1 MQIKSTLPFQ
11 TFNDGI
17 CQLHTVKNIA
27 EKGDAP
33 REGLELK
40 HSRVPFENR
49 KVGIQRSYLARQENV
64 EITLLIRIPAE
75 IDVSTQDVCVVN
87 NVQYGIYQVQDVF
100 DTMPK
105 AKDLSLKRLEENYD
119 VAGI

>member
-1 MQIKSTLPFQ
+1 MHIKSALPFQ

-17 CQLHTVKNIA
+17 CQLYAVKNLA

-33 REGLELK
+33 KEGLERK

-49 KVGIQRSYLARQENV
+49 KVGIQRSYLAKQENV

-75 IDVSTQDVCVVN
+75 FDVSTQDVCIVN
-87 NVQYGIYQVQDVF
+87 NEQYGIYQVQDVF

-119 VAGI
+119 ATGL